1 MIRLASIIA
10 VFVFKFYIIMTMNK
24 RILKLLENYENE
36 AVLIS
41 DNKDLYYLTGAQFGD
56 FYLLLHKKYPAIIVH
71 EMIAPQVNQYFKKLK
86 NKIKIFTTKEDCS
99 SKLVEVLKKYKI
111 NGIVIDV
118 SKIYAE
124 NFDTLKKKLTKEKIK
139 VIKEKD
145 ITQNLRL
152 IKDEKEIENLHKAC
166 TIVSEVFETVKKQVV
181 AGMTEL
187 DIYFKIEEEF
197 AKRHVVQS
205 FKTIVASGPN
215 SANPHHNS
223 GNRKIQKNDIVMIDM
238 GCVYNG
244 YCSDLT
250 RTFFIG
256 NKTKFQQKIWD
267 IVKLAHDR
275 AIAEVKDGMKAKD
288 IDFFAANT
296 IKKEGYAKQFI
307 HTTGHSLGL
316 DIHEQLRI
324 SKPSTAVLRE
334 GTVITVEPG
343 IYIENKF
350 GVRIEDTV
358 LVTKNG
364 YRVLTCAKY

>member
-1 MIRLASIIA
+1 
-10 VFVFKFYIIMTMNK
+10 MNA
-24 RILKLLENYENE
+24 RILKLIEKYKNE
-36 AVLIS
+36 AILIT
-41 DNKDLYYLTGAQFGD
+41 DNKDLYYLTNVQFGD
-56 FYLLLHKKYPAIIVH
+56 FYLLLHKKHLFIVVH
-71 EMIAPQVNQYFKKLK
+71 EMIAPQVNQYFKRFK
-86 NKIKIFTTKEDCS
+86 NKIKIFTTKEDCN

-111 NGIVIDV
+111 DSIVLDI
-118 SKIYAE
+118 SKIYTE
-124 NFDTLKKKLTKEKIK
+124 DFYTLKKKLIKEKIK
-139 VIKEKD
+139 LIKDKN

-152 IKDEKEIENLHKAC
+152 IKDEKEIKNLQKASN
-166 TIVSEVFETVKKQVV
+166 IVSEVFEIIKKQVV

-187 DIYFKIEEEF
+187 DVYFKIEEEF

-223 GNRKIQKNDIVMIDM
+223 SNRKIRKNDIVMIDM

-256 NKTKFQQKIWD
+256 KQNKLQQKIWN
-267 IVKLAHDR
+267 IVKLAHDN
-275 AIAEVKDGMKAKD
+275 ALVEVKDGIKTKD
-288 IDFFAANT
+288 IDFSARNT
-296 IKKEGYAKQFI
+296 IKMAGYEKQFI

-324 SKPSTAVLRE
+324 SEISTDILKE
-334 GTVITVEPG
+334 GTIITIEPG
-343 IYIENKF
+343 IYIEKNF

-358 LVTKNG
+358 LVEKSG
-364 YRVLTCAKY
+364 YKVLTSAKY